1 MSRSLTVTVLLLILV
16 TLFEPSRAQ
25 QAETGWRISP
35 EKINI
40 SLDSAR
46 PLQLLD
52 DEAQELHGATWSVD
66 DPEIAEIQEH
76 DGIVVIHPKTS
87 GRVHVTA
94 ALGGKLR
101 SREIVIWPS
110 LPQGTTNWATHAIGR
125 DLGDIPAVPTPD
137 GPHMFSLEQTKSGK
151 TILRA
156 SSDEGMQLWRW
167 VLPENNLNVE
177 LVCGDW
183 LGGAVISSNRP
194 DSYTLY
200 VVGKDGKPRWK
211 HGASGHRK
219 ALAINVDHTSYLLTQ
234 SVDGTAADLA
244 ALDESGKQ
252 KFDLHIPSSQE
263 TWTGVK
269 KQGATFECTEASAS
283 LLVPM
288 TVSRV
293 MVNMDGLPYVAF
305 SQSERR
311 FRTEKCTPGSAVPAK
326 AIYLDRDEK
335 LVLWQV
341 HPDGTHRTTTVQA
354 AKGRQ
359 PISAPL
365 ETLVPTE
372 SIVTDNMNGMLVPVR
387 VTHQSGKDKENEVAD
402 ELVYRFDPDGE
413 VVYKMLLPR
422 YSGRR
427 HDETVIGENDVAFT
441 TRGTLLIAFN
451 VRTGEDLWHWE
462 SNTPDIEV
470 YAALANGHVL
480 VQTPTA
486 LIEVESAT
494 EAKEIAKGKARMD
507 WQGRLF
513 IQHGDEEQ

>member
-52 DEAQELHGATWSVD
+52 DEAQELHGAAWSVD

-94 ALGGKLR
+94 ALGGELR

-167 VLPENNLNVE
+167 VLPETNLNVE

-194 DSYTLY
+194 DSYTMY
-200 VVGKDGKPRWK
+200 VVGKDGKLRWK

-269 KQGATFECTEASAS
+269 KQGTTFECTEASAS

-341 HPDGTHRTTTVQA
+341 HPDGTHRTTTEQA